1 MADAVGLS
9 QLVGAVAGAIVDAQ
23 ALVEQR
29 FIQQVS
35 RYFDPQG
42 NPLCL
47 SIKMPRPG
55 SGSDELQ
62 IGLPLL
68 SLAESSMLAIKDLR
82 IDLDV
87 ELGSIID
94 TDPGTGT
101 GAGSGTT
108 GGTPTAAGGVPG
120 AALDLAAYDP
130 AQGFRSA
137 GAPID
142 IPVATAAAIAAPA
155 GDTGAPDQPSQP
167 APAPALPE
175 KMLTL
180 SVGSTTSTGP
190 KARLSINVA
199 AKPPSEAMQRLMTQL
214 NKLV

>member
-1 MADAVGLS
+1 MPDAVALH

-35 RYFDPQG
+35 GYFDSEG
-42 NPLCL
+42 KPLCL
-47 SIKMPRPG
+47 AIKMPRPG
-55 SGSDELQ
+55 SASTDEMQ

-82 IDLDV
+82 IELDV
-87 ELGSIID
+87 ELGSVID
-94 TDPGTGT
+94 GPG
-101 GAGSGTT
+101 A
-108 GGTPTAAGGVPG
+108 G
-120 AALDLAAYDP
+120 AALAPAAAADP
-130 AQGFRSA
+130 GAPAPGPAAAPSRFRTA

-142 IPVATAAAIAAPA
+142 IPAHRAAMPPEAAASI
-155 GDTGAPDQPSQP
+155 P
-167 APAPALPE
+167 APAAAPGPAAPVLPE
-175 KMLTL
+175 KQLTL
-180 SVGSTTSTGP
+180 SVGTASATGP

-199 AKPPSEAMQRLMTQL
+199 AKPPSEAMLRLMTQL

>member
-1 MADAVGLS
+1 MADAVALH

-35 RYFDPQG
+35 GYFDG
-42 NPLCL
+42 EGKPLCL
-47 SIKMPRPG
+47 AIKMPRPG
-55 SGSDELQ
+55 SASSDEMQ

-87 ELGSIID
+87 ELGSVID
-94 TDPGTGT
+94 GP
-101 GAGSGTT
+101 GAG
-108 GGTPTAAGGVPG
+108 PPATAA
-120 AALDLAAYDP
+120 ADLAPLAAAAP
-130 AQGFRSA
+130 GHGFRSN

-142 IPVATAAAIAAPA
+142 IPSRPGEPDPASDTASAPPPLAAAAPVH
-155 GDTGAPDQPSQP
+155 
-167 APAPALPE
+167 PE
-175 KMLTL
+175 KQLTL
-180 SVGSTTSTGP
+180 SVGTTSPSGP

>member
-1 MADAVGLS
+1 MADAVALHH
-9 QLVGAVAGAIVDAQ
+9 LVGAVAGAIVDAQ

-35 RYFDPQG
+35 GYFDSEG
-42 NPLCL
+42 KPLCL
-47 SIKMPRPG
+47 AIKMPRPS
-55 SGSDELQ
+55 SGSSDEMQ

-87 ELGSIID
+87 ELGSVID
-94 TDPGTGT
+94 G
-101 GAGSGTT
+101 
-108 GGTPTAAGGVPG
+108 PG
-120 AALDLAAYDP
+120 AAPPAEAAADLAADP
-130 AQGFRSA
+130 TLPVPGHSFRSN

-142 IPVATAAAIAAPA
+142 TPAARGAPAAPA
-155 GDTGAPDQPSQP
+155 AELTLAPLPGVAA
-167 APAPALPE
+167 APPLPE
-175 KMLTL
+175 KQLTL
-180 SVGSTTSTGP
+180 SVGTATSTGP

>member
-1 MADAVGLS
+1 MPDAVALHH
-9 QLVGAVAGAIVDAQ
+9 LVGAVAGAIVDAQ
-23 ALVEQR
+23 AMVEQR

-35 RYFDPQG
+35 GYFDSEG
-42 NPLCL
+42 KPLCL
-47 SIKMPRPG
+47 AIKMPRPG
-55 SGSDELQ
+55 SSSSSDEMQ

-94 TDPGTGT
+94 G
-101 GAGSGTT
+101 
-108 GGTPTAAGGVPG
+108 PG
-120 AALDLAAYDP
+120 AAPAPAADP
-130 AQGFRSA
+130 GALRPGPAPGPAHVFRSA

-142 IPVATAAAIAAPA
+142 TPARPGDLAVATSPAAEPLVAAAPSAPA
-155 GDTGAPDQPSQP
+155 VPDK
-167 APAPALPE
+167 L
-175 KMLTL
+175 LTL
-180 SVGSTTSTGP
+180 SIGSTSASGP

>member
-1 MADAVGLS
+1 MPDAVALH

-35 RYFDPQG
+35 GYFDSEG
-42 NPLCL
+42 KPLCL
-47 SIKMPRPG
+47 AIKMPRPG
-55 SGSDELQ
+55 SASTDEMQ

-87 ELGSIID
+87 ELGSIVD
-94 TDPGTGT
+94 GPGT
-101 GAGSGTT
+101 A
-108 GGTPTAAGGVPG
+108 PPPDAAADLETLP
-120 AALDLAAYDP
+120 AAPVASHS
-130 AQGFRSA
+130 FRSN

-142 IPVATAAAIAAPA
+142 IPARRADPVSAADVTIE
-155 GDTGAPDQPSQP
+155 
-167 APAPALPE
+167 PALPAATAPHQPE
-175 KMLTL
+175 KQLTL
-180 SVGSTTSTGP
+180 SVGTTSSTGP
-190 KARLSINVA
+190 KARLSINAA

>member
-1 MADAVGLS
+1 MADAVALHH
-9 QLVGAVAGAIVDAQ
+9 LVGAVAGAIVDAQ

-35 RYFDPQG
+35 GYFDSEG
-42 NPLCL
+42 KPLCL
-47 SIKMPRPG
+47 AIKMPRP
-55 SGSDELQ
+55 SSASSDEMQ

-87 ELGSIID
+87 ELGSIVD
-94 TDPGTGT
+94 G
-101 GAGSGTT
+101 
-108 GGTPTAAGGVPG
+108 PG
-120 AALDLAAYDP
+120 AAAAPLAAADLGTPEPVAP
-130 AQGFRSA
+130 APGRFRSS

-142 IPVATAAAIAAPA
+142 TPAHRTDPIPAVANSLASPATPASAAAP
-155 GDTGAPDQPSQP
+155 G
-167 APAPALPE
+167 LPE
-175 KMLTL
+175 KQLTL
-180 SVGSTTSTGP
+180 SVGTTSATGP

-199 AKPPSEAMQRLMTQL
+199 AKPPSEAMLRLMTQL

>member
-1 MADAVGLS
+1 MADAVALHH
-9 QLVGAVAGAIVDAQ
+9 LVGAVAGAIVDAQ

-35 RYFDPQG
+35 GYFDSEG
-42 NPLCL
+42 KPLCL
-47 SIKMPRPG
+47 AIKMPRPG
-55 SGSDELQ
+55 SGSASGSSDEMQ

-87 ELGSIID
+87 ELGSVID
-94 TDPGTGT
+94 G
-101 GAGSGTT
+101 
-108 GGTPTAAGGVPG
+108 PG
-120 AALDLAAYDP
+120 AAPPAEAAADLAADP
-130 AQGFRSA
+130 TLPVPGHSFRSN

-142 IPVATAAAIAAPA
+142 TPAARGAPAAPA
-155 GDTGAPDQPSQP
+155 AELTLAPLPGVAA
-167 APAPALPE
+167 APPLPE
-175 KMLTL
+175 KQLTL
-180 SVGSTTSTGP
+180 SVGTATSTGP

>member
-1 MADAVGLS
+1 MPDAVALH

-35 RYFDPQG
+35 GYFDSEG
-42 NPLCL
+42 KPLCL
-47 SIKMPRPG
+47 AIKMPRPG
-55 SGSDELQ
+55 SASTDEMQ

-87 ELGSIID
+87 ELGSIVD
-94 TDPGTGT
+94 GPGT
-101 GAGSGTT
+101 A
-108 GGTPTAAGGVPG
+108 PPPDAAADLEALQ
-120 AALDLAAYDP
+120 AAPVASHS
-130 AQGFRSA
+130 FRSN

-142 IPVATAAAIAAPA
+142 IPARRADPVSAADVTIE
-155 GDTGAPDQPSQP
+155 
-167 APAPALPE
+167 PALPAATAPHQPE
-175 KMLTL
+175 KQLTL
-180 SVGSTTSTGP
+180 SVGTTSSTGP

>member
-1 MADAVGLS
+1 MPDAVALH

-35 RYFDPQG
+35 GYFDSQG
-42 NPLCL
+42 KPLCL
-47 SIKMPRPG
+47 AIKMPRPG
-55 SGSDELQ
+55 SASTDEMQ

-87 ELGSIID
+87 ELGSVID
-94 TDPGTGT
+94 GPGVL
-101 GAGSGTT
+101 
-108 GGTPTAAGGVPG
+108 PPPAA
-120 AALDLAAYDP
+120 AADLNLSAPPPP
-130 AQGFRSA
+130 AHSFRSN

-142 IPVATAAAIAAPA
+142 IPA
-155 GDTGAPDQPSQP
+155 GAGEP
-167 APAPALPE
+167 APAEDTASTPPRLAAAAPLQPE
-175 KMLTL
+175 KQLTL
-180 SVGSTTSTGP
+180 SVGTTSPTGP

>member
-1 MADAVGLS
+1 MPDAVGLS

-35 RYFDPQG
+35 RYFDPEG

-55 SGSDELQ
+55 SSGDEMQ

-94 TDPGTGT
+94 TDPGT
-101 GAGSGTT
+101 AS
-108 GGTPTAAGGVPG
+108 GTPTAGGGAPG
-120 AALDLAAYDP
+120 AALDLAMPDP

-142 IPVATAAAIAAPA
+142 IPVVSMPTVPAAA
-155 GDTGAPDQPSQP
+155 GDTGAPVQP
-167 APAPALPE
+167 APAAPVPGLPE

-199 AKPPSEAMQRLMTQL
+199 AKPPSEAMLRLMTQL

>member
-1 MADAVGLS
+1 MPDAVALHH
-9 QLVGAVAGAIVDAQ
+9 LVGAVAGAIVDAQ
-23 ALVEQR
+23 AMVEQR

-35 RYFDPQG
+35 GYFDSEG
-42 NPLCL
+42 KPLCL
-47 SIKMPRPG
+47 AIKMPRPG
-55 SGSDELQ
+55 SSASSDEMQ

-94 TDPGTGT
+94 
-101 GAGSGTT
+101 A
-108 GGTPTAAGGVPG
+108 PG
-120 AALDLAAYDP
+120 AAPAPAADP
-130 AQGFRSA
+130 GAPRPGPGPAHGFRSA

-142 IPVATAAAIAAPA
+142 IPARPGGLAMASPAAEPLVAAAPA
-155 GDTGAPDQPSQP
+155 
-167 APAPALPE
+167 APAVPDKL
-175 KMLTL
+175 LTL
-180 SVGSTTSTGP
+180 SIGTTSASGP
-190 KARLSINVA
+190 RARLSINVA

>member
-1 MADAVGLS
+1 MPDAVALH

-35 RYFDPQG
+35 GYFDSEG
-42 NPLCL
+42 KPLCL
-47 SIKMPRPG
+47 AIKMPRPG
-55 SGSDELQ
+55 SASTDEMQ

-87 ELGSIID
+87 ELGSIVD
-94 TDPGTGT
+94 GPGT
-101 GAGSGTT
+101 A
-108 GGTPTAAGGVPG
+108 PPPDAAADLEILP
-120 AALDLAAYDP
+120 AAPVASHS
-130 AQGFRSA
+130 FRSN

-142 IPVATAAAIAAPA
+142 IPARRADPVSAADVTIE
-155 GDTGAPDQPSQP
+155 
-167 APAPALPE
+167 PALPAATAPHQPE
-175 KMLTL
+175 KQLTL
-180 SVGSTTSTGP
+180 SVGTTSSTGP